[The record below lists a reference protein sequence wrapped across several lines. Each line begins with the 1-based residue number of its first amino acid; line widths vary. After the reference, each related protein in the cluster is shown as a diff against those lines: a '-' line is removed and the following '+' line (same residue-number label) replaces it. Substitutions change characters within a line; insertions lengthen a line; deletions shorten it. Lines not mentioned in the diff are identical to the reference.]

1 MDVIRAIRYCFKRR
15 DQIPFIFI
23 NIFLFQ
29 DILGLTDNSVS
40 SCTLT
45 FSLACFK
52 MKDKFVKLKQSL
64 CKIIF
69 SLQIQNRK
77 LF

>member
-1 MDVIRAIRYCFKRR
+1 MRYVQYDIVLKEEIKYLLFSS
-15 DQIPFIFI
+15 IF
-23 NIFLFQ
+23 FLFQ

-52 MKDKFVKLKQSL
+52 MKDKFVKLRQSL